1 MLQEEFARELA
12 NSRTRELANSAA
24 ASLCFL
30 PFSLFPGMRGG
41 SRHPCQDSGCLPPPP
56 GRRQPASLLM
66 MVAAVV
72 GTAVQPARG
81 FCSAPGLRGL
91 AAPRAPPLPP
101 TRARGGRPRAWTLVA
116 DGTDADWRAFRA
128 QLVQKEAGA
137 AGGGGSQARE
147 QVAAGGLAHEIWA
160 PEAGCL
166 LKFRGS
172 QSYFARAVVL
182 LTEHD
187 EHAGSI
193 GFLLNRPTPH
203 TVGDVAPSLRLFAG
217 CPLFSGGPVGDGLQF
232 IHSLPDV
239 HGSKEIMRGVFYG
252 GALRACARASR
263 VHVCVA
269 ELRQVT
275 HCRGQHQGTF
285 TTPPTSSVKRAKRE
299 RAWRRSQAPF
309 ASSSNTAAGG
319 LTSSRRN

>member
-1 MLQEEFARELA
+1 
-12 NSRTRELANSAA
+12 
-24 ASLCFL
+24 
-30 PFSLFPGMRGG
+30 
-41 SRHPCQDSGCLPPPP
+41 
-56 GRRQPASLLM
+56 M

-147 QVAAGGLAHEIWA
+147 QPPAGGWAHEIWA

-166 LKFRGS
+166 LIANPVKFRGS

-252 GALRACARASR
+252 GALRACVARVRACSTSAR
-263 VHVCVA
+263 
-269 ELRQVT
+269 LR
-275 HCRGQHQGTF
+275 CRAA
-285 TTPPTSSVKRAKRE
+285 TSHA
-299 RAWRRSQAPF
+299 
-309 ASSSNTAAGG
+309 
-319 LTSSRRN
+319 L

>member
-1 MLQEEFARELA
+1 MSGTR
-12 NSRTRELANSAA
+12 RT
-24 ASLCFL
+24 
-30 PFSLFPGMRGG
+30 PGGGGMR
-41 SRHPCQDSGCLPPPP
+41 
-56 GRRQPASLLM
+56 QPERVSLLM
-66 MVAAVV
+66 LMAAVI
-72 GTAVQPARG
+72 GTAVHPARG
-81 FCSAPGLRGL
+81 FCSAPGLRGMGSRSHVSL
-91 AAPRAPPLPP
+91 HPPCLGRRPAPA
-101 TRARGGRPRAWTLVA
+101 GRPRAWTLA
-116 DGTDADWRAFRA
+116 ANGTDADWRAFRA
-128 QLVQKEAGA
+128 QLVQEEAGA

-147 QVAAGGLAHEIWA
+147 QEAAGGWAHEIWA

-166 LKFRGS
+166 LIANPLKFRGS

-187 EHAGSI
+187 EDAGSI

-252 GALRACARASR
+252 GALRACVRAAR

-269 ELRQVT
+269 ELPHVT
-275 HCRGQHQGTF
+275 HCRGNTRGPAPRRLPHPSKGQNARGHGGARKHLSLLLQILQLGASPAQEGTEQHDSGRH
-285 TTPPTSSVKRAKRE
+285 P
-299 RAWRRSQAPF
+299 
-309 ASSSNTAAGG
+309 
-319 LTSSRRN
+319 